1 MIQCSKR
8 RQLLKLFSCTYRPV
22 AHGARQSL
30 PLKRQAP
37 GFMEGVPSGFHQL
50 VLVAVVA
57 AGALVRGWRRLAQ
70 TRRPRLNAN
79 ATVPTAVSRSAAP
92 SGPTPI
98 APVLASPPPSL
109 ALLLTALVGCQS
121 D

>member
-37 GFMEGVPSGFHQL
+37 GFMEGVSSGFTSL
-50 VLVAVVA
+50 CWWLWLGLGRLFGGR
-57 AGALVRGWRRLAQ
+57 AGSLRRGVRA
-70 TRRPRLNAN
+70 
-79 ATVPTAVSRSAAP
+79 
-92 SGPTPI
+92 
-98 APVLASPPPSL
+98 
-109 ALLLTALVGCQS
+109 
-121 D
+121 